1 MNPNWERGGLGALLN
16 IVKVPEIKVVGVP
29 GLPEVFEG
37 DDIGAL
43 IVQAV
48 RDAHLEVLDRD
59 TFVVA
64 QKIIS
69 KAEGRLV
76 SLEAIEP
83 SPRAREWAEA
93 YDKDARLVE
102 VVLRE
107 SKRIVRMERGV
118 LIAETHHGFVC
129 ANAGVDASNVEEG
142 TALLLPEDPDASA
155 RRIQKTLEKG
165 LGVSVAMIVS
175 DTFGRPWREG
185 LVNVAIGVAGLAPL
199 IDYRGH
205 TDSHGRP
212 LRMTVIAVADEIA
225 SAAELVM
232 KKKDGVPVAIIRGF
246 DYDARE
252 ASGRELLRAPEL
264 DLFR

>member
-1 MNPNWERGGLGALLN
+1 VE
-16 IVKVPEIKVVGVP
+16 IPEIKVLGVP
-29 GLPEVFEG
+29 GLPEVVAG

-43 IVQAV
+43 IVLAA
-48 RDAHLEVLDRD
+48 RDAHLKVLDRD

-64 QKIIS
+64 QKVIS
-69 KAEGRLV
+69 KAEGRLI

-83 SPRAREWAEA
+83 SPRALEWAEA
-93 YDKDARLVE
+93 YDRDPRMVE

-107 SKRIVRMERGV
+107 SKRIVRMERGI
-118 LIAETHHGFVC
+118 LISETRHGFVC

-155 RRIQKTLEKG
+155 RRILKILEASF
-165 LGVSVAMIVS
+165 GVRLSVIIS
-175 DTFGRPWREG
+175 DTFGRAWREG

-199 IDYRGH
+199 IDYRGV

-212 LRMTVIAVADEIA
+212 LRVTVIAIADEIA

-232 KKKDGVPVAIIRGF
+232 KKKDGVPVAIIRGL
-246 DYDARE
+246 DWDARE
-252 ASGRELLRAPEL
+252 ASARELIRAPQF

>member
-1 MNPNWERGGLGALLN
+1 MRQPSITITGVTGLPEIKSGDDLGALVSDALR
-16 IVKVPEIKVVGVP
+16 VAKTEI
-29 GLPEVFEG
+29 
-37 DDIGAL
+37 
-43 IVQAV
+43 
-48 RDAHLEVLDRD
+48 LDRD
-59 TFVVA
+59 IFVVA
-64 QKIIS
+64 QKIVS
-69 KAEGRLV
+69 KSEGRTVRLD
-76 SLEAIEP
+76 SIEP
-83 SPRAREWAEA
+83 SPRAREWAES
-93 YDKDARLVE
+93 YDKDPRLVE

-118 LIAETHHGFVC
+118 LITETHHGFVC

-155 RRIQKTLEKG
+155 RRIKTSLEESFG
-165 LGVSVAMIVS
+165 TPLAVIIS

-199 IDYRGH
+199 IDYRGQ
-205 TDSHGRP
+205 TDSQGRP
-212 LRMTVIAVADEIA
+212 LRVTVIALADEIA

-232 KKKDGVPVAIIRGF
+232 KKKDGVPAAIVRGF

-252 ASGRELLRAPEL
+252 ASGRELIRAPEL